1 MINVRPTFKAKLLIV
16 CHACLIAISN
26 GIHSQTIEKQRME
39 EYFRRDH
46 TWPPRVEDYK
56 PNTAGWK
63 MLNAGIFEQM
73 KYMNAESSKRYIAY
87 MSSINS
93 ALISQNFTEYG
104 WGITRAPKHIVDKLK
119 DRLHQGLRS
128 ENKGHESDD
137 ECLET
142 KLPPYFLGDDGMN
155 KEVLEALLPLHEAW
169 VGGVELVPHMA
180 YGLRVYRNDSNLLMH
195 FDQQDTHVISS
206 ILHVDH
212 GNNDEPWPLVI
223 EDFHGNTN
231 EIFLESGDI
240 LFYESSKCRHG
251 RPIRYNGEFYSSLF
265 LHYHPKQWDNNERLL
280 NVHYR
285 IPSSNIWAEA
295 AALNEYNHINEM
307 SKKVEND
314 GIDELQMVQLC
325 MKEPGC
331 EHEWCRLNNTLKW
344 YGPGPS
350 YGKVLSGN
358 GDLVDLENIPTK
370 ESFANFEIVNT
381 TAKNI
386 SDISSVPHFALQW
399 KAMSK

>member
-1 MINVRPTFKAKLLIV
+1 MMYVRPIFKAKLLIV

-26 GIHSQTIEKQRME
+26 GIHSDTIEKQRME
-39 EYFRRDH
+39 EYFRRNH
-46 TWPPRVEDYK
+46 TWPPRVEEYK
-56 PNTAGWK
+56 PNTTGWK
-63 MLNAGIFEQM
+63 MLNTGIFEQM
-73 KYMNAESSKRYIAY
+73 KYMNVESSKRYIAY
-87 MSSINS
+87 MSTINS

-104 WGITRAPKHIVDKLK
+104 WGITTAPKHIVDKLK

-128 ENKGHESDD
+128 ENKGHESED

-142 KLPPYFLGDDGMN
+142 KLPPYFLGDDRMN

-169 VGGVELVPHMA
+169 VGGVELVPHLA

-231 EIFLESGDI
+231 EVFLQSGDL

-251 RPIRYNGEFYSSLF
+251 RPKKYKGDFYSSLF
-265 LHYHPKQWDNNERLL
+265 LHYHPKEWDNNERLL

-295 AALNEYNHINEM
+295 AALNEYNDHINEM
-307 SKKVEND
+307 SLKS
-314 GIDELQMVQLC
+314 LC
-325 MKEPGC
+325 MKEAGC
-331 EHEWCRLNNTLKW
+331 EDEWCRLNNTLKW
-344 YGPGPS
+344 YGPGPT
-350 YGKVLSGN
+350 YGKVLSGHGN
-358 GDLVDLENIPTK
+358 LEDLTNIPTE

-381 TAKNI
+381 TA
-386 SDISSVPHFALQW
+386 ISSVPHFALQW

>member
-1 MINVRPTFKAKLLIV
+1 MYSRPVFKAKLLIICQV
-16 CHACLIAISN
+16 CFIVISQ
-26 GIHSQTIEKQRME
+26 GIHSHTIEKQRME

-73 KYMNAESSKRYIAY
+73 KYMNVETSKRYVTY
-87 MSSINS
+87 MSTINS

-104 WGITRAPKHIVDKLK
+104 WGITTAPKPIVDKLK
-119 DRLHQGLRS
+119 ERLHQGLRS

-142 KLPPYFLGDDGMN
+142 KSPPYFLGDDEMN
-155 KEVLEALLPLHEAW
+155 KEILEALLPLHEAW
-169 VGGVELVPHMA
+169 IGGVELVPHMA

-212 GNNDEPWPLVI
+212 GKDDEPWPIVI

-231 EIFLESGDI
+231 EIFLESGDL

-251 RPIRYNGEFYSSLF
+251 RPKKFRGEFYSSLF
-265 LHYHPKQWDNNERLL
+265 LHYHPKEWDNDERLL
-280 NVHYR
+280 NVHFR
-285 IPSSNIWAEA
+285 IPSSNVWAEA
-295 AALNEYNHINEM
+295 AALNENNQINEM
-307 SKKVEND
+307 SLVS
-314 GIDELQMVQLC
+314 LC
-325 MKEPGC
+325 MKEAGC
-331 EHEWCRLNNTLKW
+331 EHEWCRLNDTLKW
-344 YGPGPS
+344 HGPS
-350 YGKVLSGN
+350 PNYGQVFNGN
-358 GDLVDLENIPTK
+358 GNLLDLTNIPTE
-370 ESFANFEIVNT
+370 ESFSNLESVNT
-381 TAKNI
+381 ISKNI
-386 SDISSVPHFALQW
+386 SEISVPHFALDDRKTTPQGQIRI
-399 KAMSK
+399 